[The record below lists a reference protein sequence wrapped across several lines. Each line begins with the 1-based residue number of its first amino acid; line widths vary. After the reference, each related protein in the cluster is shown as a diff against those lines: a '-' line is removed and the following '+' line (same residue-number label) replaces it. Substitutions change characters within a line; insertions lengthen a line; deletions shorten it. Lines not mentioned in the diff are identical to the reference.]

1 MNENYKRIDDL
12 LRHTKKRANT
22 LAKELGYSSA
32 TIFYQ
37 IKTGRNGIS
46 ANLARN
52 ISELYPEINYNWLLT
67 GEGEMLLN
75 KKEAPKTDLL
85 NRIEFLEDHIKGINA
100 RLKLLEQ
107 KRDAVLT
114 TPNKETA

>member
-12 LRHTKKRANT
+12 LRYTKKRANT
-22 LAKELGYSSA
+22 LAKELGHSNA

-37 IKTGRNGIS
+37 IKIGRNGIS

-52 ISELYPEINYNWLLT
+52 ISEQYPEINYNWLLT

-75 KKEAPKTDLL
+75 KKETPKDDLL
-85 NRIEFLEDHIKGINA
+85 ERIEFLEEHIKGLNA
-100 RLKLLEQ
+100 RLKILEQ
-107 KRDAVLT
+107 NQDAMLT
-114 TPNKETA
+114 TPNKETV